1 MHVEIFVLVGFLEIV
16 LSIFMQWQTYILS
29 NIKTFAIQS
38 WILSIFLMYFGL
50 LNGDISMV
58 ILSLLTIITRAV
70 FIPLYLNNT
79 INKQTFRAR
88 ENKHRVSVSLS
99 ILISVLLAIFSY
111 ILYSLVLLEFGK
123 SLISIPIT
131 LMLQGTFLI
140 VSRSNAYAQLI
151 GYLVMENSMFLLS
164 YLFSGLP
171 FIVEAGIILDILGVV
186 MIGGILMKIR
196 DEDIQKEEELYG

>member
-1 MHVEIFVLVGFLEIV
+1 MHIEIFVLVGFLEIV

-29 NIKTFAIQS
+29 NIKTFTIQS
-38 WILSIFLMYFGL
+38 WILGIFLMYFGL
-50 LNGDISMV
+50 LNGDMSMI

-70 FIPLYLNNT
+70 FIPLYLSNT

-111 ILYSLVLLEFGK
+111 ILYSLVLFEFGK

>member
-1 MHVEIFVLVGFLEIV
+1 MHIEIFVLVGFLEIV

-38 WILSIFLMYFGL
+38 WILGIFLMYFGL
-50 LNGDISMV
+50 LNGDISMI

-70 FIPLYLNNT
+70 FIPLYLSNT

-111 ILYSLVLLEFGK
+111 ILYSLVLFEFGK

>member
-1 MHVEIFVLVGFLEIV
+1 MQHNIFILVGFIEIA
-16 LSIFMQWQTYILS
+16 LSIFMQWQSYVSS

-38 WILSIFLMYFGL
+38 WILGIFLMYFGI
-50 LNGDISMV
+50 LNSDASMI
-58 ILSLLTIITRAV
+58 ILSVLTIATRAI
-70 FIPLYLNNT
+70 FIPRYLINT
-79 INKQTFRAR
+79 INKQIFRAR

-99 ILISVLLAIFSY
+99 IVISVLLAIFSY
-111 ILYSLVLLEFGK
+111 ILYTIIFFEFGK
-123 SLISIPIT
+123 SMISIPIT

-140 VSRSNAYAQLI
+140 ISRSNAYAQLI

-164 YLFSGLP
+164 FLFSGLP
-171 FIVEAGIILDILGVV
+171 FIVEAGVILDILGIA

>member
-111 ILYSLVLLEFGK
+111 ILYSLVLFEFGK

>member
-1 MHVEIFVLVGFLEIV
+1 MHNEIFVLVGFLEII

-38 WILSIFLMYFGL
+38 WILGLFLMYFGL
-50 LNGDISMV
+50 FNGDISMI
-58 ILSLLTIITRAV
+58 ILSLLTITTRAI
-70 FIPLYLNNT
+70 FIPLYLNNN

-88 ENKHRVSVSLS
+88 ENKHRISVSLS

-111 ILYSLVLLEFGK
+111 ILYFVVLFEFGK

-140 VSRSNAYAQLI
+140 ISRSNAYAQLI

-186 MIGGILMKIR
+186 MVGVILMKIR

>member
-1 MHVEIFVLVGFLEIV
+1 MHIEIFVLVGFLEIV

-38 WILSIFLMYFGL
+38 WILGIFLMYFGL
-50 LNGDISMV
+50 LNGDMSMI

-70 FIPLYLNNT
+70 FIPLYLSNT

-111 ILYSLVLLEFGK
+111 ILYSLVLFEFGK

-171 FIVEAGIILDILGVV
+171 FIVEAGVILDILGVV

>member
-1 MHVEIFVLVGFLEIV
+1 MHIEIFVLVGFLEIV

-29 NIKTFAIQS
+29 NIKTFAVQS
-38 WILSIFLMYFGL
+38 WILGIFLMYFGL
-50 LNGDISMV
+50 LNGDMSMI

-70 FIPLYLNNT
+70 FIPLYLSNT

-111 ILYSLVLLEFGK
+111 ILYSLVLFEFGK

>member
-1 MHVEIFVLVGFLEIV
+1 M
-16 LSIFMQWQTYILS
+16 
-29 NIKTFAIQS
+29 
-38 WILSIFLMYFGL
+38 
-50 LNGDISMV
+50 
-58 ILSLLTIITRAV
+58 
-70 FIPLYLNNT
+70 NT

-111 ILYSLVLLEFGK
+111 ILYSLVLFEFGK

-151 GYLVMENSMFLLS
+151 GYLVMENSMFLS

-171 FIVEAGIILDILGVV
+171 FIVEAGIILDILAV
-186 MIGGILMKIR
+186 MFFSVILSNFGLIWVCIEATTFSSALFVAVENDFAALEAAWR
-196 DEDIQKEEELYG
+196 YIIIFILLSP

>member
-1 MHVEIFVLVGFLEIV
+1 MHIEIFVLVGFLEIV

-38 WILSIFLMYFGL
+38 WILGIFLMYFGL
-50 LNGDISMV
+50 LNGDMSMI

-70 FIPLYLNNT
+70 FIPLYLSNT

-111 ILYSLVLLEFGK
+111 ILYSLVLFEFGK

>member
-1 MHVEIFVLVGFLEIV
+1 MQHNIFILVGFIEIA
-16 LSIFMQWQTYILS
+16 LSIFMQWQSYVSS

-38 WILSIFLMYFGL
+38 WILGIFLMYFGI
-50 LNGDISMV
+50 LNSDVSMI
-58 ILSLLTIITRAV
+58 ILSILTIATRAI
-70 FIPLYLNNT
+70 FIPRYLINT
-79 INKQTFRAR
+79 INKQIFRAR

-99 ILISVLLAIFSY
+99 IVISVLLAIFSY
-111 ILYSLVLLEFGK
+111 ILYTVIFFEFGK
-123 SLISIPIT
+123 SMISIPIT

-140 VSRSNAYAQLI
+140 ISRSNAYAQLI

-164 YLFSGLP
+164 FLFSGLP
-171 FIVEAGIILDILGVV
+171 FIVEAGVILDILGIA

>member
-1 MHVEIFVLVGFLEIV
+1 MHSEIFVLVGFLEIV

-38 WILSIFLMYFGL
+38 WILGIFLMYFGL
-50 LNGDISMV
+50 FNGNLSMI

-70 FIPLYLNNT
+70 FIPLYLSNT

-99 ILISVLLAIFSY
+99 ILTSVLLAIFSY
-111 ILYSLVLLEFGK
+111 ILYSLVLFEFGK

-140 VSRSNAYAQLI
+140 ISRSNAYAQLI
-151 GYLVMENSMFLLS
+151 GYLVMENSIFLLS